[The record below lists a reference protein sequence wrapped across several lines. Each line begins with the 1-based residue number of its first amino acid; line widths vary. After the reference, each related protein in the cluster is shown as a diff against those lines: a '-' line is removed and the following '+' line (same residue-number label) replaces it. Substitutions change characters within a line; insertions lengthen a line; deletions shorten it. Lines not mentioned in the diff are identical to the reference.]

1 MKKWTVVSSAL
12 LLCAAVMAFAA
23 DSPSPAQSA
32 PGKPCPVVAVLD
44 MNKIFQGSKLAQR
57 LQSRLQG
64 LDESIKQQLS
74 PMVEAYQ
81 KRQSDFDSAKE
92 RLSED
97 QKAKEES
104 ALKDMQQQLSIAQ
117 QQAQQ
122 AFNQQRDALAKQMR
136 EQLIPAVEAIARE
149 KGWDIVMTRNGAD
162 VIWASETVDG
172 SDAVIARLN
181 AAPMAPDAAG
191 ASTAQAPATT
201 AEPSGNPPP
210 KNAEPQKR

>member
-1 MKKWTVVSSAL
+1 
-12 LLCAAVMAFAA
+12 
-23 DSPSPAQSA
+23 
-32 PGKPCPVVAVLD
+32 

-74 PMVEAYQ
+74 PMIEAYQ

-97 QKAKEES
+97 QRAKEES